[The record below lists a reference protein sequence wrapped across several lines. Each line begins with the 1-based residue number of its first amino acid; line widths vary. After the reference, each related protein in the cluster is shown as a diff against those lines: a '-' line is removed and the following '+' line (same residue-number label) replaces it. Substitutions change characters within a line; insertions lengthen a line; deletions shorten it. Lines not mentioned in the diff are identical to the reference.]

1 MATEYGAKPGA
12 RARGPHAGPRD
23 ERSPAPHAARLAITL
38 PRLWAI
44 VAVEVAALVGL
55 LTRLNSVDLAYQIRV
70 GEAILRERTLPGV
83 DLLTFTVHGRPWLD
97 QQWGAQV
104 ILALAHRAGGWGGQ
118 TILRAG
124 LVTALC
130 LFVFLACRGAGAGS
144 RASALLTL
152 ASLLALR
159 AGLGLRPQLFGLVL
173 LAMTLW
179 ILAARNRRPG
189 LVVAIPLLVA
199 LWANLHG
206 SFVLAPA
213 LLVIA
218 WVEARRRRESGATRL
233 LWIAAASVAAAFI
246 NPFGPRI
253 WGYLAE
259 VATNP
264 RVRGFVEE
272 WQPPTM
278 HDAGGAAFFVTGLAV
293 AVFLVVRRPRPAWT
307 SVATLAAFFALGLTA
322 NRAVLWWSIA
332 APIVIAAELRSD
344 GARGPRGADHDAPS
358 VAPQPASLLNGGVAV
373 TFGLVL
379 ALSLPGVLRP
389 AGSERW
395 LPQDAPTAATRA
407 VLAEVAPGAR
417 LFVSQPWA
425 SWFEYAAPRDRV
437 FVDSRIEL
445 YPSGI
450 WRDYDAVT
458 GARSG
463 WSRILDR
470 WRVDAVAVRTGEPL
484 LDEISGDPGWR
495 TLFRDASGA
504 VFVRACASC
513 ATAVPE
519 AIPSPQP

>member
-1 MATEYGAKPGA
+1 MATEYGAKPDA
-12 RARGPHAGPRD
+12 RRRGPHAGPRD
-23 ERSPAPHAARLAITL
+23 ERSPAPHGAWLALTL

-44 VAVEVAALVGL
+44 VAVELAALVGL

-70 GEAILRERTLPGV
+70 GEAILRQRTLPGV
-83 DLLTFTVHGRPWLD
+83 DLLTFTVQGRPWLD

-104 ILALAHRAGGWGGQ
+104 ILALVHRAGGWGGQ

-130 LFVFLACRGAGAGS
+130 LLVFLACRRAGAGS

-173 LAMTLW
+173 LALTLW
-179 ILAARNRRPG
+179 ILAARGERPG

-206 SFVLAPA
+206 SFVLAPV

-218 WVEARRRRESGATRL
+218 WVEARRRREPGATRL
-233 LWIAAASVAAAFI
+233 LWVAAASVAAAI
-246 NPFGPRI
+246 VNPFGPRI
-253 WGYLAE
+253 WGYLIE

-264 RVRGFVEE
+264 RVHGFVEE

-278 HDAGGAAFFVTGLAV
+278 RDAGGAAFFVTGLAV
-293 AVFLVVRRPRPAWT
+293 AAFLLVRRPRATWT

-322 NRAVLWWSIA
+322 NRAVLWWSIV

-344 GARGPRGADHDAPS
+344 GARGTRGADLDAPS
-358 VAPQPASLLNGGVAV
+358 VEPHRASPLNGAVAV
-373 TFGLVL
+373 TLGVVI

-389 AGSERW
+389 AASERW

-407 VLAEVAPGAR
+407 VMAEVAPGAR

-425 SWFEYAAPRDRV
+425 SWFEFAAPGHRV

-445 YPSGI
+445 YPSEI

-458 GARSG
+458 GARPG

-470 WRVDAVAVRTGEPL
+470 WRVDAVTVRTGEPL
-484 LDEISGDPGWR
+484 LAEISGDPGWR
-495 TLFRDASGA
+495 MLFRDASGA
-504 VFVRACASC
+504 VFVRTCASC
-513 ATAVPE
+513 AAAAAAAT
-519 AIPSPQP
+519 PSPQP